1 MRNKRAITF
10 RRPTLTLRSNVES
23 VGKLSRQGRNINFP
37 FNFQSSDNNY
47 LFFSACVLSYN
58 VGELSLRIVVNLLFC
73 PLVIRISYYMTRDIL
88 STFSIKFCVTFL

>member
-1 MRNKRAITF
+1 MRNKRAIIF

-37 FNFQSSDNNY
+37 FNFQSSDN

-58 VGELSLRIVVNLLFC
+58 FGELSLRIVVNLLFC
-73 PLVIRISYYMTRDIL
+73 PLVIRISYYMTRDML
-88 STFSIKFCVTFL
+88 STFSIKFCVTFF

>member
-1 MRNKRAITF
+1 MRNKRAIIF
-10 RRPTLTLRSNVES
+10 SPTLTLRSNVES

-37 FNFQSSDNNY
+37 FNFQSSDNNS

-58 VGELSLRIVVNLLFC
+58 FGELSLRIVVNLLFC

-88 STFSIKFCVTFL
+88 STFSIKFCVTFF